1 MNYFT
6 TNPKEGYGYIYK
18 YTSPSG
24 KNYIGQTKYS
34 LEKRSQKNG
43 IGYKKCR
50 AFYTAIQKYG
60 FENFRWEIL
69 EECVLEDLDKK
80 EAYYISLYNTL
91 GPRSK
96 KLSLGRL
103 FEFAYNMDVLALS
116 RFESM
121 RAEDQNDNPTY
132 SLVDRA
138 YRALLAA
145 QKHDKTPELKELT
158 RLVYEYREAVN
169 D

>member
-1 MNYFT
+1 MIVNVNMSREVYDYFKGHDLSKVADALLEMYDF
-6 TNPKEGYGYIYK
+6 TNLPQRVGPREKEIK
-18 YTSPSG
+18 VNVS
-24 KNYIGQTKYS
+24 N
-34 LEKRSQKNG
+34 E
-43 IGYKKCR
+43 
-50 AFYTAIQKYG
+50 
-60 FENFRWEIL
+60 
-69 EECVLEDLDKK
+69 
-80 EAYYISLYNTL
+80 YYISLYNTL

-158 RLVYEYREAVN
+158 KLVYEYREAIN

>member
-1 MNYFT
+1 MIVNVNMSREVYDYFKGHDLSKVADALLEMYDF
-6 TNPKEGYGYIYK
+6 TNLPQRVGPREKEIK
-18 YTSPSG
+18 VNVS
-24 KNYIGQTKYS
+24 N
-34 LEKRSQKNG
+34 E
-43 IGYKKCR
+43 
-50 AFYTAIQKYG
+50 
-60 FENFRWEIL
+60 
-69 EECVLEDLDKK
+69 
-80 EAYYISLYNTL
+80 YYISLYNTL

-103 FEFAYNMDVLALS
+103 FEFAYNMDVLALQ

-158 RLVYEYREAVN
+158 RLVYEYREAIN

>member
-1 MNYFT
+1 MIVNVNMSREVYDYFKGHDLSKVADALLEMYDF
-6 TNPKEGYGYIYK
+6 TNLPQRVGPREKEIK
-18 YTSPSG
+18 VNVS
-24 KNYIGQTKYS
+24 N
-34 LEKRSQKNG
+34 E
-43 IGYKKCR
+43 
-50 AFYTAIQKYG
+50 
-60 FENFRWEIL
+60 
-69 EECVLEDLDKK
+69 
-80 EAYYISLYNTL
+80 YYISLYNTL

-103 FEFAYNMDVLALS
+103 FEFGYNMDVLAHS

>member
-1 MNYFT
+1 MIVNVNMSREVYDYFKGHDLSKVADALLEMYDF
-6 TNPKEGYGYIYK
+6 TNLPQRVGPREKEIK
-18 YTSPSG
+18 VNVS
-24 KNYIGQTKYS
+24 N
-34 LEKRSQKNG
+34 
-43 IGYKKCR
+43 
-50 AFYTAIQKYG
+50 
-60 FENFRWEIL
+60 
-69 EECVLEDLDKK
+69 
-80 EAYYISLYNTL
+80 AYYISLYNTL

>member
-1 MNYFT
+1 MIVNVNMSREVYDYFKGHDLSKVADALLEMYDF
-6 TNPKEGYGYIYK
+6 TNLPQRVGPREKEIK
-18 YTSPSG
+18 VNVSNT
-24 KNYIGQTKYS
+24 
-34 LEKRSQKNG
+34 
-43 IGYKKCR
+43 
-50 AFYTAIQKYG
+50 
-60 FENFRWEIL
+60 
-69 EECVLEDLDKK
+69 
-80 EAYYISLYNTL
+80 YYISLYNTL

-121 RAEDQNDNPTY
+121 RAENQNDNPTY

-158 RLVYEYREAVN
+158 KLVYEYREAIN

>member
-1 MNYFT
+1 MIVNVNMSNEVYDYFKGHDLSKVADALLEMYDF
-6 TNPKEGYGYIYK
+6 TNLPQRVGPREKEIK
-18 YTSPSG
+18 VNVS
-24 KNYIGQTKYS
+24 N
-34 LEKRSQKNG
+34 
-43 IGYKKCR
+43 
-50 AFYTAIQKYG
+50 
-60 FENFRWEIL
+60 
-69 EECVLEDLDKK
+69 
-80 EAYYISLYNTL
+80 AYYISLYNTL

-158 RLVYEYREAVN
+158 RLVYEYREAIN

>member
-1 MNYFT
+1 MIVNVNMSREVYDYFKGHDLSKVVDALLEMYDF
-6 TNPKEGYGYIYK
+6 TNLPQRVGPREKEIK
-18 YTSPSG
+18 VNVS
-24 KNYIGQTKYS
+24 N
-34 LEKRSQKNG
+34 E
-43 IGYKKCR
+43 
-50 AFYTAIQKYG
+50 
-60 FENFRWEIL
+60 
-69 EECVLEDLDKK
+69 
-80 EAYYISLYNTL
+80 YYISLYNTL

-103 FEFAYNMDVLALS
+103 FEFAYNMDVLALP

-158 RLVYEYREAVN
+158 RLVYEYREVVN

>member
-1 MNYFT
+1 
-6 TNPKEGYGYIYK
+6 
-18 YTSPSG
+18 
-24 KNYIGQTKYS
+24 
-34 LEKRSQKNG
+34 
-43 IGYKKCR
+43 
-50 AFYTAIQKYG
+50 
-60 FENFRWEIL
+60 
-69 EECVLEDLDKK
+69 
-80 EAYYISLYNTL
+80 
-91 GPRSK
+91 
-96 KLSLGRL
+96 
-103 FEFAYNMDVLALS
+103 MDVLALS

>member
-1 MNYFT
+1 MIVNVNMSREVYDYFKGHDLSKVADALLEMYDF
-6 TNPKEGYGYIYK
+6 TNLPQRVGPREKEIK
-18 YTSPSG
+18 VNVS
-24 KNYIGQTKYS
+24 N
-34 LEKRSQKNG
+34 E
-43 IGYKKCR
+43 
-50 AFYTAIQKYG
+50 
-60 FENFRWEIL
+60 
-69 EECVLEDLDKK
+69 
-80 EAYYISLYNTL
+80 YYISLYNTL

-103 FEFAYNMDVLALS
+103 FEFGYNMDVLAHS

-121 RAEDQNDNPTY
+121 RVEDQNDNPTY

-158 RLVYEYREAVN
+158 RLVYEYREAIN